1 MNLVS
6 FAGFVWRLNFIKRQD
21 SCLYLICEKYYTL
34 SYLYTPYPDIRNKF
48 RSTRAHFTP
57 QIPGKEQNEW
67 WDGSAGLFSIKKE
80 QTFSKLLYLGE
91 DGIVMS
97 HVGFGD
103 PVYRVVNIEHN
114 CITISDYGIGI
125 APWTPMDVWSNG
137 YGKLLKQ

>member
-1 MNLVS
+1 MQ
-6 FAGFVWRLNFIKRQD
+6 FTD

-34 SYLYTPYPDIRNKF
+34 SYLYTPYPDLRNKF
-48 RSTRAHFTP
+48 RSTKAHFTP

-67 WDGSAGLFSIKKE
+67 WDGPAGLFSIKKE

-137 YGKLLKQ
+137 YGKLLRQ